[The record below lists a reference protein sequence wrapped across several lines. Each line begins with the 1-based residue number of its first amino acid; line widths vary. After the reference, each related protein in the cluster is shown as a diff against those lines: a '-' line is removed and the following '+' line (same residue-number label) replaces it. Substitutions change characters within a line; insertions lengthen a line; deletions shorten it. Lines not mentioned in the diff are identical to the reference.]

1 MNNPRRRWSR
11 SRPKNTRRLRGV
23 AVLPSLFTLGNAIC
37 GFAAIYYAAM
47 PEIDFHLK
55 LFISPLVLAGY
66 LILIAILAD
75 AIDGRLAR
83 LSNTASNFG
92 AQLDSLADMVS
103 FGVAP
108 AFLMIKLVSQTPASS
123 VTVATIAGKLV
134 WLIAVIYLCCTALRL
149 ARFNVEST
157 IDISSHHGFRGL
169 PCPAAAGTIASL
181 VVLHQEFL
189 GDATG
194 LGDWLRNSIGVDL
207 AAQVMIRA
215 LPVVT
220 LVLALAMVSRIPY
233 VHLLNHYAAG
243 RRSFKHLVRL
253 TLFLIL
259 CLVHPQIALVCLLC
273 GYAIS
278 GPIGVLLN
286 RWRAVRNDSTVP
298 SSPTANSSSSEEHL
312 SG

>member
-1 MNNPRRRWSR
+1 MSNHRRGWSR
-11 SRPKNTRRLRGV
+11 SRPKKTRRLRGV

-47 PEIDFHLK
+47 PEDDFHLRP
-55 LFISPLVLAGY
+55 FISPLVLAGY
-66 LILIAILAD
+66 LILIGILAD

-108 AFLMIKLVSQTPASS
+108 AFLMIKLVSQTPAASA
-123 VTVATIAGKLV
+123 TEATIAGKLV

-157 IDISSHHGFRGL
+157 VDISSHHGFKGL

-194 LGDWLRNSIGVDL
+194 LGDWLRNSIGVGL
-207 AAQVMIRA
+207 AAKVMIRA

-259 CLVHPQIALVCLLC
+259 CLVHLQIALVCLLC
-273 GYAIS
+273 GYSIS
-278 GPIGVLLN
+278 GPISVLRD
-286 RWRAVRNDSTVP
+286 RWRAARANSTVANSAAGN
-298 SSPTANSSSSEEHL
+298 SSPDEPL

>member
-1 MNNPRRRWSR
+1 MSNHRRGWSR
-11 SRPKNTRRLRGV
+11 SRPKKTRRLRGV

-47 PEIDFHLK
+47 PEDDFHLR

-108 AFLMIKLVSQTPASS
+108 AFLMIKLVGQTPAASA
-123 VTVATIAGKLV
+123 TTTIAGKLV

-157 IDISSHHGFRGL
+157 VDISSHQGFKGL

-207 AAQVMIRA
+207 ASEVMFRA

-259 CLVHPQIALVCLLC
+259 CLFHLQIALVCLLC
-273 GYAIS
+273 GYSIS

-286 RWRAVRNDSTVP
+286 RWRAVRANSAIPNSPAANSP
-298 SSPTANSSSSEEHL
+298 SSDEHL
-312 SG
+312 SR

>member
-1 MNNPRRRWSR
+1 
-11 SRPKNTRRLRGV
+11 V

-47 PEIDFHLK
+47 PESDFHLRR
-55 LFISPLVLAGY
+55 FISPLVLAGY

-108 AFLMIKLVSQTPASS
+108 AFLMIKLVSQTPAASA
-123 VTVATIAGKLV
+123 TEATIAGKLV

-157 IDISSHHGFRGL
+157 VDISSHHGFKGL

-207 AAQVMIRA
+207 ASQVMIRA

-220 LVLALAMVSRIPY
+220 LVLALTMVSRIPY
-233 VHLLNHYAAG
+233 VHLLNYYAAG

-259 CLVHPQIALVCLLC
+259 CLFHMQIALVCLLC
-273 GYAIS
+273 GYSIS

-286 RWRAVRNDSTVP
+286 RWRAVRANSAIP
-298 SSPTANSSSSEEHL
+298 NSPAANSSSPDEHL